1 MIEINLPNRAAA
13 QTTLAYNSACMFDG
27 VPLGA
32 TSAGLYRV
40 GGYTDH
46 GTAIP
51 ALVKSGAFD
60 LGTPR
65 FKGFRYFY
73 FGIDAT
79 GDLELSIFCDGEL
92 VASYSVDGGTS
103 GYREVRVPIGRGAR
117 GRYWQWQVK
126 NKSGAFFVLYSVQ
139 AMPVFLRTIR

>member
-1 MIEINLPNRAAA
+1 MLTISMANRAAA
-13 QTTLAYNSACMFDG
+13 QNTLPFNSMCRFGDAH
-27 VPLGA
+27 LGA
-32 TSAGLYRV
+32 TANGLYSL

-46 GTAIP
+46 GAAIP
-51 ALVKSGAFD
+51 ALIKSGAFD

-92 VASYSVDGGTS
+92 VASYSVDGGTR

-139 AMPVFLRTIR
+139 ALPVLLRTIR

>member
-1 MIEINLPNRAAA
+1 MIELNLTNRAAA
-13 QTTLAYNSACMFDG
+13 QTTKGYNSACVFGD
-27 VPLGA
+27 VALGA
-32 TSAGLYRV
+32 TSSGLYQI
-40 GGYTDH
+40 GGYTDD
-46 GTAIP
+46 TAAIP
-51 ALVKSGAFD
+51 ALIKSGAFD

-92 VASYSVDGGTS
+92 VASYSVDGGTG